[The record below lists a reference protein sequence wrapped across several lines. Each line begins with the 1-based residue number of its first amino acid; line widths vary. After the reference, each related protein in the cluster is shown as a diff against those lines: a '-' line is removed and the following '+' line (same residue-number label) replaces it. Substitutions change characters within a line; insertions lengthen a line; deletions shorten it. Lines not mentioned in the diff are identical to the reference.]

1 MEARYK
7 GEVVMANVFNISK
20 VAYELY
26 KQEWID
32 THTTRDMRLD
42 ALREYHLYRKECI
55 NNDFEVDS
63 FDEWISEAGYGSGSL
78 YACYAEFCDI
88 EYHDKEHMCELLS
101 DKKLIELYY
110 SDIENDNEP

>member
-42 ALREYHLYRKECI
+42 ALREYHLYRK
-55 NNDFEVDS
+55 
-63 FDEWISEAGYGSGSL
+63 
-78 YACYAEFCDI
+78 
-88 EYHDKEHMCELLS
+88 
-101 DKKLIELYY
+101 
-110 SDIENDNEP
+110 